1 MKKACL
7 YAGVVVILSVFAV
20 VRADGQSL
28 TVRAGTVIFDRPEF
42 DSLVLVEFPF
52 ALNRHEY
59 EFFRP
64 DTSST
69 DYYARIFAQINI
81 YDSLGAPIDSANTYF
96 STVIADTAEARRENY
111 SLFNSL
117 VLAVRPGIYSGRL
130 TVIDAVSKREGEF
143 SFKSIAVSLAPPD
156 RLAIGGLCLAYQA
169 QYVKDIPP
177 TEPGV
182 PRNGYRVLCNPDA
195 MFSTKDT
202 AVFVYAELYNLD
214 FQESPRGRFTLS
226 LASLDS
232 SGNTIRILGTRARTK
247 TGRSAVVVESFDIGG
262 WPAGSYVLE
271 MKITDS
277 SAAQEVAREIPFEII
292 APPIIPVTA
301 SDGGAAQQAGLD
313 LTTQLNLVRYL
324 LTPDERAGLERLNDA
339 GKFSFLSQYWQE
351 RDPDPSTPINENF
364 KKTYER
370 YLYANNFFSTDEGKA
385 DGWKTD
391 RGRVL
396 MVYGL
401 WDKLE
406 DHMHPTADY
415 PYQVWWYYNIRDGVV
430 FVFTDDRGLG
440 NFRLVHS
447 TMDGEIY
454 DKDWDSVVRSGFL
467 DTE

>member
-1 MKKACL
+1 MKRACV
-7 YAGVVVILSVFAV
+7 YAGVGMILSVLAI
-20 VRADGQSL
+20 VRADSQPL
-28 TVRAGTVIFDRPEF
+28 TIRAGKIIFDRPEF

-52 ALNRHEY
+52 ALNRYEY

-81 YDSLGAPIDSANTYF
+81 YDSLGLPIDSTNTYF
-96 STVIADTAEARRENY
+96 STVINDTAEARRENY

-117 VLAVRPGIYSGRL
+117 VLAVRPGLYSGRL

-143 SFKSIAVSLAPPD
+143 SFKSIAVGLPEPHH
-156 RLAIGGLCLAYQA
+156 LAIGGLCLAYQA

-214 FQESPRGRFTLS
+214 FRESTPGRFVLS
-226 LASLDS
+226 LASLDT
-232 SGNTIRILGTRARTK
+232 SGNATRVLGTRAKTK
-247 TGRSAVVVESFDIGG
+247 TGRSAVIVESFDIGG

-271 MKITDS
+271 MKVTDS
-277 SAAQEVAREIPFEII
+277 SAAQEVAQEIPFEII

-301 SDGGAAQQAGLD
+301 SLDRAAQQVGLD
-313 LTTQLNLVRYL
+313 LATQLNLVHYF
-324 LTPDERAGLERLNDA
+324 LTPDERAGLERLSDA
-339 GKFSFLSQYWQE
+339 GKLSFLSQYWQE
-351 RDPDPSTPINENF
+351 RDPDSSTAINENF

-370 YLYANNFFSTDEGKA
+370 YLYANNFFSTDEGKT

-415 PYQVWWYYNIRDGVV
+415 PYQVWWYYNIKDGVV
-430 FVFTDDRGLG
+430 FVFTDDRGFG

-454 DKDWDSVVRSGFL
+454 DQDWDDAIRGGFL
-467 DTE
+467 DNE